1 MSNSFFVLITF
12 IIAIPTGIFIGKLL
26 FQSKLKSE
34 KAALQERLYAQEQQ
48 QIQIKE
54 QWQNEVSQWKNRLET
69 EHLQFEKQINSQ
81 KTENQQLLHE
91 KENLAIQLSKKESD
105 FFHLEQKSVE
115 QKNEIEKLQEKF
127 TKEFEN
133 LANKILEEKS
143 TKFTEQ
149 NKENIK
155 NILHPLQEKIQLF
168 EKKVD
173 DSNKENTIRHT
184 SMVEQLKNLKELNQ
198 QITKEASNLTKALK
212 GDTKMQGNWGELVL
226 ERVLEKSGL
235 EKGSEYTVQNSFTT
249 DEGKRVLPDVIIHL
263 PDNKKMIVDSK
274 VSLIAYERY
283 INEEN
288 EELKPALL
296 KEHLASVKKH
306 VEQLS
311 AKSYHE
317 LYKIESPD
325 FVLLFIPLE
334 PAFAAASQLD
344 TNLYSW
350 AFEKNIVIVT
360 PSTLL
365 ATLRTIDSMWQ
376 NEKQHK
382 NAMDIA
388 VQAGRLYDQFKGLLD
403 DFEKVG
409 KQLQTVQNSYSGAMT
424 KLTGKGNLLGRVE
437 KLKKLGAKASKQID
451 QKWIN
456 RAKDDDELEENDQNP
471 ILNL

>member
-1 MSNSFFVLITF
+1 MTETLLLIIVAF
-12 IIAIPTGIFIGKLL
+12 IFAIAGIFLGIYI
-26 FQSKLKSE
+26 QKLKSNTATSSFLERERQLQLNTESLKAEVE
-34 KAALQERLYAQEQQ
+34 KERAE
-48 QIQIKE
+48 KE
-54 QWQNEVSQWKNRLET
+54 QIRQ
-69 EHLQFEKQINSQ
+69 EKDS
-81 KTENQQLLHE
+81 
-91 KENLAIQLSKKESD
+91 LAIQLSRKEVD
-105 FFHLEQKSVE
+105 FDNLLERNKEHKAEVE
-115 QKNEIEKLQEKF
+115 QLQEKF
-127 TKEFEN
+127 EEKFQV

-143 TKFTEQ
+143 EKFTHQ

-155 NILHPLQEKIQLF
+155 SILTPLQEKIHLF
-168 EKKVD
+168 EKRVE
-173 DSNKENTIRHT
+173 DSNKESITRH
-184 SMVEQLKNLKELNQ
+184 SALQQQLIHLKELNQ

-235 EKGSEYTVQNSFTT
+235 EKDSEYTVQNSFTT
-249 DEGKRVLPDVIIHL
+249 DEGKRVLPDVVIHL

-283 INEEN
+283 VNEEN
-288 EELKPALL
+288 DELKPALL
-296 KEHLASVKKH
+296 KEHVNSIKKH

-311 AKSYHE
+311 AKNYHE

-334 PAFAAASQLD
+334 PAFATASQQEPQ
-344 TNLYSW
+344 LYNM

-376 NEKQHK
+376 NDKQHK
-382 NAMDIA
+382 NALDIA
-388 VQAGRLYDQFKGLLD
+388 TQAGRLYDQFKNLLD
-403 DFEKVG
+403 DLEKVG
-409 KQLQTVQNSYSGAMT
+409 KQLNTVQTSYTSSMT

-451 QKWIN
+451 QKWLN
-456 RAKDDDELEENDQNP
+456 RASDNDDETEELP
-471 ILNL
+471 INQPNKLL

>member
-1 MSNSFFVLITF
+1 MTENLLLIIVAF
-12 IIAIPTGIFIGKLL
+12 IFAIGGIFLGIYI
-26 FQSKLKSE
+26 QKLKSNSTQG
-34 KAALQERLYAQEQQ
+34 AFDAQEAQLLE
-48 QIQIKE
+48 QIAQLKNSIEKEVLAKEAIRQEKDSLAIRLSRKEVDFDNLLERNKE
-54 QWQNEVSQWKNRLET
+54 QKAE
-69 EHLQFEKQINSQ
+69 
-81 KTENQQLLHE
+81 
-91 KENLAIQLSKKESD
+91 
-105 FFHLEQKSVE
+105 VE
-115 QKNEIEKLQEKF
+115 QLQVKFEEKF
-127 TKEFEN
+127 QV

-143 TKFTEQ
+143 QKFTLQ
-149 NKENIK
+149 NKENIT
-155 NILHPLQEKIQLF
+155 NILTPLQEKIQHF
-168 EKKVD
+168 EKRVE
-173 DSNKENTIRHT
+173 DSNKESITRH
-184 SMVEQLKNLKELNQ
+184 SALQEQLRNLKDLNQ

-283 INEEN
+283 VNEED
-288 EELKPALL
+288 EDLRPALL
-296 KEHLASVKKH
+296 KEHVNSIKKH

-311 AKSYHE
+311 AKNYHD

-325 FVLLFIPLE
+325 FVLLFIPME
-334 PAFAAASQLD
+334 PAFAIASQQEPQ
-344 TNLYSW
+344 LYNI

-376 NEKQHK
+376 NDKQHK
-382 NAMDIA
+382 NALDIA
-388 VQAGRLYDQFKGLLD
+388 IQAGRLYDQFKNLLD
-403 DFEKVG
+403 DLEKVG
-409 KQLQTVQNSYSGAMT
+409 KQLNTVQTSYASSMT

-451 QKWIN
+451 QKWLN
-456 RAKDDDELEENDQNP
+456 RVSDEQDELDELPASDQNK
-471 ILNL
+471 LL

>member
-1 MSNSFFVLITF
+1 MGTTLYILLTF
-12 IIAIPTGIFIGKLL
+12 IVGGAIGIYLGKMLFGTTGKV
-26 FQSKLKSE
+26 
-34 KAALQERLYAQEQQ
+34 ALQQLQQ
-48 QIQIKE
+48 QLDSTIH
-54 QWQNEVSQWKNRLET
+54 NHTAV
-69 EHLQFEKQINSQ
+69 LQQ
-81 KTENQQLLHE
+81 KDLQLQQLGEQLTE
-91 KENLAIQLSKKESD
+91 SKTITNDQRQAKEALAIQLSKQEAD
-105 FFHLEQKSVE
+105 YHHLLQRHNEQKQE
-115 QKNEIEKLQEKF
+115 LEKLQEKF

-143 TKFTEQ
+143 SKFTEQ

-155 NILHPLQEKIQLF
+155 NILGPLQEKIQLF

-173 DSNKENTIRHT
+173 DSNQQNVIRHT
-184 SMVEQLKNLKELNQ
+184 SMVAQLNNLKELNQ

-249 DEGKRVLPDVIIHL
+249 EEGKRVLPDVIIHL
-263 PDNKKMIVDSK
+263 PDDKKMIVDSK

-283 INEEN
+283 VNEED
-288 EELKPALL
+288 EEIKPTLL
-296 KEHLASVKKH
+296 KEHLNSVRKH

-382 NAMDIA
+382 NAMEIA
-388 VQAGRLYDQFKGLLD
+388 IQAGRLYDQFKNLLD

-409 KQLQTVQNSYSGAMT
+409 KQLQTVQNSYGTAMT

-451 QKWIN
+451 QKWIS
-456 RAKDDDELEENDQNP
+456 RSGEQDEFEALEP
-471 ILNL
+471 